1 MNKIIITLFSLVLF
15 FSCKKELND
24 NFILKGKVDSS
35 FNGKFVN
42 VLAKN
47 IENGE
52 TIYKDSVE
60 IINGTF
66 EIKGTQ
72 KDPIFAMIIIK
83 DSKGNFDQTIQ
94 FSQFIIEPGLI
105 NLFTE
110 KKDSMFSFKVSGS
123 PTNDDMN
130 AFVKSIEP
138 KTKAL
143 QSLYEKMNTDEN
155 KDLFE
160 SQIKKLDYELK
171 ETADIYIK
179 NNPKKSWSLLM
190 ISGKFNY
197 RDSIEDIESLYHSL
211 DNELRKTSLGKQ
223 VENVIIKRKKLAN
236 GQKAPDFNSKSNDGK
251 DFNLMSS
258 LGKKVTIL
266 DFWASWCGPCRNEN
280 PKLVKIYDKYKSQGL
295 EIISYSIDD
304 KETAWKTA
312 IEKDQMTW
320 KHASNLIGWK
330 DEIALNYQIESI
342 PTLFILDSQ
351 GVIVGKNFY
360 GNDLEEKIII
370 LLNNQ

>member
-1 MNKIIITLFSLVLF
+1 LF